1 MCLYQVITKAN
12 KQVFLDYGIDM
23 LDSLTISGLARKL
36 YLSKHYNNN
45 IPRINQSSIYN
56 DIKQGYYGGITE
68 VYRPYGEDLYY
79 Y

>member
-45 IPRINQSSIYN
+45 IYN